1 MVVQILAG
9 GRYLGLMAQI
19 TLGETLL
26 TLPALLIVL
35 PLYRTVFRRC
45 AADY

>member
-1 MVVQILAG
+1 MVQILSG
-9 GRYLGLMAQI
+9 GRYLSLMAHI
-19 TLGETLL
+19 TLRETLL